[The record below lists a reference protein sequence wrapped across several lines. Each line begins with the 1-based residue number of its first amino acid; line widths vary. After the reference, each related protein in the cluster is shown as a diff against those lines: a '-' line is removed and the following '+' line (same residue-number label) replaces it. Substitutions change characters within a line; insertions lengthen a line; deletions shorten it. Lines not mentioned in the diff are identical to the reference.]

1 MIQQSNASRPAVS
14 YCQLVEVYVCVGIY
28 NRWEALHCIYLS
40 QMPVLHG
47 VLLTLGAIVE
57 IDNKIEGIYYPL
69 ISYRCWDINYQAR
82 CFSCR
87 EKVRDWLYFYCFLKE
102 IGENVFNQI
111 FLPLCFIAV
120 CFIFEKII
128 KLCMIIW
135 KDPQLWGVAMFFL
148 NE

>member
-1 MIQQSNASRPAVS
+1 MGGSP
-14 YCQLVEVYVCVGIY
+14 L
-28 NRWEALHCIYLS
+28 CIYLS

-47 VLLTLGAIVE
+47 VFLTLGAIVE

-102 IGENVFNQI
+102 IGETVFNQI
-111 FLPLCFIAV
+111 FLPLRFIAV

-128 KLCMIIW
+128 KLCMIIC
-135 KDPQLWGVAMFFL
+135 KDPQLWGVAMFFFIWI
-148 NE
+148 EKPTHV

>member
-1 MIQQSNASRPAVS
+1 MGGSP
-14 YCQLVEVYVCVGIY
+14 L
-28 NRWEALHCIYLS
+28 CIYLS

-47 VLLTLGAIVE
+47 VFLTLGAIVE

-120 CFIFEKII
+120 CFIFEKNY
-128 KLCMIIW
+128 KVVYDYLKRPTALRGGNVFFIW
-135 KDPQLWGVAMFFL
+135 IEKPTHV
-148 NE
+148 